1 MENDLESILLSQ
13 EQIQQKVQELAAQIT
28 QDYRGKDLLAVCI
41 LKGSIIFFADLIRKI
56 HLPLETDFVAISSY
70 GHSTSSSGVVRIL
83 KDLDQNIQDRN
94 VLVIEDIIDSG
105 LTLKYL
111 LENLSS
117 RKPASLNVCTLL
129 DKPQRRTVEI
139 HTAYNGF
146 SIPDQFVVG
155 YGLDYAEKYR
165 NLPYIGILKPEI
177 YQD

>member
-1 MENDLESILLSQ
+1 MHEDIESILLSREQLQ
-13 EQIQQKVQELAAQIT
+13 EKVLQLAAEIT
-28 QDYRGKDLLAVCI
+28 EDYRGGDLLAVCI
-41 LKGSIIFFADLIRKI
+41 LKGSVIFFSDLIRAI
-56 HLPLETDFVAISSY
+56 ELPLETDFVAISSY

-83 KDLDQNIQDRN
+83 KDLDQNIQDRH
-94 VLVIEDIIDSG
+94 VLVVEDIIDSG

-117 RKPASLNVCTLL
+117 RKPKSLHVCTLL

-139 HTAYNGF
+139 ETAYNGF
-146 SIPDQFVVG
+146 SIPDRFVVG

-165 NLPYIGILKPEI
+165 NLPYIGVLKPEI

>member
-1 MENDLESILLSQ
+1 MHNDIESILLSR
-13 EQIQQKVQELAAQIT
+13 EQLHEKVLQLAAEIT
-28 QDYRGKDLLAVCI
+28 EDYRGKDLLAVCI
-41 LKGSIIFFADLIRKI
+41 LKGSIIFFSDLIRAI
-56 HLPLETDFVAISSY
+56 ELPLETDFVAISSY

-83 KDLDQNIQDRN
+83 KDLDQNIQDRH
-94 VLVIEDIIDSG
+94 VLVVEDIIDSG

-117 RKPASLNVCTLL
+117 RKPKSLHVCTLL

-139 HTAYNGF
+139 ETAYNGF
-146 SIPDQFVVG
+146 SIPDRFVVG

-165 NLPYIGILKPEI
+165 NLPYIGVLKPEI